1 MSASQILKD
10 TFYREK
16 LLSLSTTQ
24 QSLNVERKKLR
35 ELSKNP
41 VEPEFILEGLSN
53 LGKTADGTSYSY
65 LSINL
70 SGKDLYSI
78 MVREFTK
85 EKLRVLLIGIRRI
98 YQFTGREC
106 FI

>member
-24 QSLNVERKKLR
+24 QSLNVEKKKLR

-41 VEPEFILEGLSN
+41 IELEVILEGLSN
-53 LGKTADGTSYSY
+53 LGKTAEGTSYSY
-65 LSINL
+65 LSISL
-70 SGKDLYSI
+70 SGKDLFSI

-85 EKLRVLLIGIRRI
+85 EKILV
-98 YQFTGREC
+98 F
-106 FI
+106 